1 MGWRL
6 YSMQI
11 NLAMYINIVVS
22 MQIFVKTLTGK
33 TITLELESSDTI
45 DNVKTKIQDKEGI
58 PPDQQRLIFAGKQ
71 LEGGR
76 TLADENI
83 QKDSTLHLVLR
94 LRGGVKNL
102 PAIEASTKIRFGK
115 NVPDPQ
121 TQEDNTVV
129 FNASDEDV
137 TTPFSNAV
145 YLSPIRNRPDFSAP
159 SVVLLMYDRDTK
171 EITESGESANALVG
185 GATLDLVVSRS
196 NNTSNT
202 VQFLIKSELE
212 NNTSLVAEGNVGV
225 ANMNPQHTLS
235 VGSNLYVN
243 DSGSNVLVVSGNV
256 AILDSLVIDGNL
268 RVNGETTVI
277 YTENTSIRDAFV
289 ELGANNSSGDTTLDL
304 GILMHR
310 PGALSNVVIG
320 YREGTDEFALAYT
333 TAKPT
338 DKTFT
343 PKMDEDINVHVYGLT
358 HVDANIYAHEDVLVD
373 GNAYVTGNVS
383 ITEELTVSN
392 NVYADKDLEVMGNVY
407 VDGNVVAYKDF
418 TLTGNA
424 YVTGNVSIIE
434 ELTISNNVY
443 ADKDLEVMGNVY
455 VDGNVSIIEELTIS
469 NNVYADKDLE
479 VLGNTYITGNVVAY
493 KDFTLTGNAYV
504 SGNISITEELTVTGN
519 IYADK
524 DLEVLGDTY
533 ITGNVTIDS
542 TTLHVD
548 TETNR
553 VGLGTITPKS
563 TLDILGNVYVTSNI
577 STASNVLITGTAA
590 STSKTTGALQV
601 TGGVGIQGDIHA
613 THANLEGVEADNLTV
628 TDATQSTSK
637 DTGVVVITQGGLGV
651 ESNIHSTNVFA
662 TSHIG
667 VGTSATSNTFDVRGT
682 ANVGALVATSTH
694 ISDSTIS
701 GSKTSGALIV
711 TGGAGIGGDLY
722 AADTTLDS
730 VKLLNLSPGTLPFTD
745 ESKKLIN
752 SAITQNEDGSI
763 TISANV
769 EITGNISVV
778 GNTFALTSN
787 DVIITDRI
795 IDLAN
800 NNSSTS
806 LDIGILMEHPGKN
819 IFIGHHTDPRDYFSI
834 GYTDVAYTADYV
846 DWNGEDHITANI
858 WGHLITQNTVTVQY
872 GNVYIVDGGLGIGI
886 GDGEND
892 NVPDSKLYVTG
903 NAHVTSNIS
912 TDSNVIIGATTATTS
927 KTTGAL
933 RVAGGVGIQGDLHAT
948 DANLENVEADSVT
961 VTNSV
966 DATDTTTGALKV
978 AGGLGVEK
986 TIFAADMSSGSVNI
1000 TDNTNSTDKD
1010 TGALIVQSG
1019 GAGIELNLNVGG
1031 TGKIWDETDA
1041 ATTTS
1046 GALQVLGG
1054 LGVVKSIH
1062 AADTTFES
1070 VNITDNTNSTDK
1082 DTGALI
1088 VQSGGA
1094 GIELNLNVG
1103 GVTKVWDETD
1113 ATTTTSGALQVLGG
1127 LGVVK
1132 SIHAADMSSGSV
1144 NITDTTISANTISGA
1159 LQVAGGVGVAN
1170 NVHVGNDVYIGS
1182 NLNVDTTTL
1191 HVDSV
1196 SNRVGIGKTNPGFTL
1211 DIYGDIN
1218 FSGDLYEGGEQFISS
1233 PWEIESSPTALSY
1246 TNGFV
1251 GIGEIT
1257 PDATLHVTGNTFIT
1271 SNLTVDTTTLHVDSV
1286 ANRVGIGKTNPGYSL
1301 DVVGDINFS
1310 GDFYN
1315 GDALFEGSPWTT
1327 NANLLT
1333 YNKVGGFVG
1342 ISTDSPDA
1350 NLHVTGNI
1358 FATNIECSNL
1368 IFDTIVITADTSLD
1382 NVINV
1387 SNITSNTVQF
1397 TNTGTSLITLG
1408 NIGVN
1413 TRLPAHTLD
1422 IAGTANV
1429 EALIATSNID
1439 CPLINVSSV
1448 TSNLIT
1454 QEGIPA
1460 FTVQLDDGTLVG
1472 ASIIDYNTV
1481 IRDNTGSYSTSTG
1494 QYTAPHTGHY
1504 FFSAQGVYE
1513 GDLTIYDFRIN
1524 GTRQNINALCDST
1537 TSSSNYIPLTINAV
1551 LYLTAGQ
1558 TVDVFQV
1565 EGGTFGDD
1573 NNFFCGYFIG

>member
-1 MGWRL
+1 M
-6 YSMQI
+6 
-11 NLAMYINIVVS
+11 
-22 MQIFVKTLTGK
+22 
-33 TITLELESSDTI
+33 
-45 DNVKTKIQDKEGI
+45 
-58 PPDQQRLIFAGKQ
+58 
-71 LEGGR
+71 
-76 TLADENI
+76 
-83 QKDSTLHLVLR
+83 
-94 LRGGVKNL
+94 
-102 PAIEASTKIRFGK
+102 
-115 NVPDPQ
+115 
-121 TQEDNTVV
+121 
-129 FNASDEDV
+129 
-137 TTPFSNAV
+137 
-145 YLSPIRNRPDFSAP
+145 
-159 SVVLLMYDRDTK
+159 
-171 EITESGESANALVG
+171 
-185 GATLDLVVSRS
+185 
-196 NNTSNT
+196 
-202 VQFLIKSELE
+202 
-212 NNTSLVAEGNVGV
+212 
-225 ANMNPQHTLS
+225 
-235 VGSNLYVN
+235 
-243 DSGSNVLVVSGNV
+243 
-256 AILDSLVIDGNL
+256 
-268 RVNGETTVI
+268 
-277 YTENTSIRDAFV
+277 
-289 ELGANNSSGDTTLDL
+289 
-304 GILMHR
+304 
-310 PGALSNVVIG
+310 
-320 YREGTDEFALAYT
+320 
-333 TAKPT
+333 
-338 DKTFT
+338 
-343 PKMDEDINVHVYGLT
+343 
-358 HVDANIYAHEDVLVD
+358 
-373 GNAYVTGNVS
+373 
-383 ITEELTVSN
+383 
-392 NVYADKDLEVMGNVY
+392 
-407 VDGNVVAYKDF
+407 
-418 TLTGNA
+418 
-424 YVTGNVSIIE
+424 
-434 ELTISNNVY
+434 
-443 ADKDLEVMGNVY
+443 
-455 VDGNVSIIEELTIS
+455 
-469 NNVYADKDLE
+469 
-479 VLGNTYITGNVVAY
+479 
-493 KDFTLTGNAYV
+493 
-504 SGNISITEELTVTGN
+504 
-519 IYADK
+519 
-524 DLEVLGDTY
+524 
-533 ITGNVTIDS
+533 
-542 TTLHVD
+542 
-548 TETNR
+548 
-553 VGLGTITPKS
+553 
-563 TLDILGNVYVTSNI
+563 
-577 STASNVLITGTAA
+577 
-590 STSKTTGALQV
+590 
-601 TGGVGIQGDIHA
+601 
-613 THANLEGVEADNLTV
+613 
-628 TDATQSTSK
+628 
-637 DTGVVVITQGGLGV
+637 
-651 ESNIHSTNVFA
+651 
-662 TSHIG
+662 
-667 VGTSATSNTFDVRGT
+667 
-682 ANVGALVATSTH
+682 
-694 ISDSTIS
+694 
-701 GSKTSGALIV
+701 
-711 TGGAGIGGDLY
+711 
-722 AADTTLDS
+722 
-730 VKLLNLSPGTLPFTD
+730 
-745 ESKKLIN
+745 
-752 SAITQNEDGSI
+752 
-763 TISANV
+763 
-769 EITGNISVV
+769 
-778 GNTFALTSN
+778 
-787 DVIITDRI
+787 
-795 IDLAN
+795 
-800 NNSSTS
+800 
-806 LDIGILMEHPGKN
+806 
-819 IFIGHHTDPRDYFSI
+819 
-834 GYTDVAYTADYV
+834 AYTADYV

-1537 TSSSNYIPLTINAV
+1537 SSSSNYIPLTINAV